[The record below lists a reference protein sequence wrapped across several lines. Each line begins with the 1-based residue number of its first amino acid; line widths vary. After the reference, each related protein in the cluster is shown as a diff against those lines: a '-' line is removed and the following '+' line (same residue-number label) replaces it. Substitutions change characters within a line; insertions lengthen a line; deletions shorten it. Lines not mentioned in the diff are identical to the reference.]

1 MQNMFKEKSIYNKLP
16 IDSHGNVLSVPP
28 HLAATGMMGESLNFV
43 LERVALIFLVIFWIE
58 ASRVSVESKSTLF
71 NITIM

>member
-16 IDSHGNVLSVPP
+16 IDSHGTVLSVPP

-43 LERVALIFLVIFWIE
+43 LERVALIFLVIF
-58 ASRVSVESKSTLF
+58 
-71 NITIM
+71 